1 MLTFGILSTYSSY
14 RQRMRRIMS
23 YTPRKNIRI
32 TLCLIISYLGC
43 GIVIGQ
49 PNIQLV
55 NYVDSLFRQLEN
67 VNEKEQ
73 AAIYFELLKPVN
85 KVPQKH
91 VEIIDKALEFA
102 ANTDNAALEAR
113 ANLQSS
119 LDLINSGKHTLAMK
133 RLNIAYDYYSDQPT
147 DRLLVTTMILQGYNL
162 HRQNYVTEAL
172 KVYLRALPLAKEIK
186 DLKRTNNLYNR
197 IVNIYQAQ
205 GDYRKALYYADFI
218 IQNCQTAQ
226 PLKCPFYLVV
236 KNTTGQIYLDLNEV
250 DSARQVI
257 DEYFEQVKPIVG
269 SGIFQET
276 YQLMGR
282 VKAFEGDWENAIAL
296 TDSALVLNLKY
307 QRTKAAASSYGQL
320 ADIYQKMGD
329 TEQVIYNLQQQ
340 KELATQHGFPKM
352 KMKALDQLQVIYK
365 ANRDYSSAYR
375 YAEEWRIMQDSFT
388 MIEQANIIKRHDEL
402 IAQYEQEEQLQLL
415 ENERIKQRSRNNWL
429 LLLLAFS
436 LLFLGFAAYF
446 LHSRRRLNNSL
457 RENNSLLNQAL
468 EDREILIKEV
478 HHRVKNNLQIIT
490 SLLNLQA
497 RHVTHPEAKIALED
511 GRNRIRSI
519 ALIHQD
525 LHREMQLTGIQSK
538 KYIENLLRNLQLTF
552 RAKRVELKTAIEDI
566 VINEE
571 MMVLVGLVINEAIT
585 NAYKHAFPN
594 GNKGEIA
601 LKFISTPTHYNLEI
615 TDNGKGFDYKKQRQ
629 KEETFGLQLIED
641 MAVKLKA
648 NWQAQSNEN
657 GTILSLLIPKA
668 DVNQNDSDISKS
680 AEI

>member
-1 MLTFGILSTYSSY
+1 MG
-14 RQRMRRIMS
+14 Q
-23 YTPRKNIRI
+23 TPKDLNR
-32 TLCLIISYLGC
+32 
-43 GIVIGQ
+43 
-49 PNIQLV
+49 
-55 NYVDSLFRQLEN
+55 YVDSLWNILPEVSQ
-67 VNEKEQ
+67 KEQ
-73 AAIYFELLKPVN
+73 VTIYFELLKPRN
-85 KVPQKH
+85 KVRQRHK
-91 VEIIDKALEFA
+91 EITTTALAFAKKIDNNPLLAQA
-102 ANTDNAALEAR
+102 A
-113 ANLQSS
+113 LQSS
-119 LDLINSGKHTLAMK
+119 LDLINTGQHTLATR
-133 RLNIAYDYYSDQPT
+133 RLDIAYDYYVEQPT
-147 DRLLVTTMILQGYNL
+147 DKLLVTTMILQGYNL
-162 HRQNYVTEAL
+162 HRQNYITAAL

-205 GDYRKALYYADFI
+205 RDYRKALYYADFI
-218 IQNCQTAQ
+218 IQNCQTEQ

-250 DSARQVI
+250 DSARQTI
-257 DEYFEQVKPIVG
+257 SEYFEQVKPLPE

-282 VKAFEGDWENAIAL
+282 VKTFEGKWDEAITL
-296 TDSALVLNLKY
+296 TDTALVLNLKY
-307 QRTKAAASSYGQL
+307 QRTKAAASCYGQL
-320 ADIYQKMGD
+320 ASIYQKMGD
-329 TEQVIYNLQQQ
+329 TEQAIFNLEQQ
-340 KELATQHGFPKM
+340 KELANQHGFPKI
-352 KMKALDQLQVIYK
+352 KMKALDQLQAIYK
-365 ANRDYSSAYR
+365 ANSDYFLAYR

-388 MIEQANIIKRHDEL
+388 MIEQANLVKRHDEL
-402 IAQYEQEEQLQLL
+402 IAQYEQEEQLQML
-415 ENERIKQRSRNNWL
+415 ENEQIKQRNRNNWL

-446 LHSRRRLNNSL
+446 LRSRRQLNTSL
-457 RENNSLLNQAL
+457 REKNNLLNQAL

-552 RAKRVELKTAIEDI
+552 RAKRVELKTDIEDI
-566 VINEE
+566 IINEE
-571 MMVLVGLVINEAIT
+571 IMVLVGLVINEAIT

-601 LKFISTPTHYNLEI
+601 LKFTSTIKHYSLEI
-615 TDNGKGFDYKKQRQ
+615 LDNGKGFNYPLQRQ
-629 KEETFGLQLIED
+629 KEETFGLQLITD

-648 NWQAQSNEN
+648 DLQIESNKN
-657 GTILSLLIPKA
+657 GTVLGLLIP
-668 DVNQNDSDISKS
+668 II
-680 AEI
+680 EIDQQGSETSNATEI